1 MRILFSVA
9 FPDSGLAAGHVG
21 SCEVTG
27 CTAPLE
33 RSLRFLQEA
42 RRPWCRDFCF
52 SSRLK
57 RSSPRR
63 SPVFRGAPSSTQRR
77 TASLFFLVFRL
88 IGRLWS
94 APRPFGERT
103 TCTQRLDNTRFYQ
116 IGSAAVGAGAEAA
129 FFSRGASAPAAAP
142 SAVGGGWALSNNDGA
157 RPQQNH
163 CNFA

>member
-1 MRILFSVA
+1 MRFFPVA
-9 FPDSGLAAGHVG
+9 FPDSGLEARHAGPCG
-21 SCEVTG
+21 VTG
-27 CTAPLE
+27 RTAPLE
-33 RSLRFLQEA
+33 RSLAF
-42 RRPWCRDFCF
+42 CRVRVGRGACGFCF

-63 SPVFRGAPSSTQRR
+63 SPVFRGAPFSTQRR

-103 TCTQRLDNTRFYQ
+103 TCTQRPDSSRFYQ

-129 FFSRGASAPAAAP
+129 FSAAERPP
-142 SAVGGGWALSNNDGA
+142 RLPRHPLWVVGGHYQIRMEGG
-157 RPQQNH
+157 R
-163 CNFA
+163 